1 MDKVKFTHTRKIH
14 AGGVQNTAILSER
27 RMLSRED
34 SILFIESGKKRVSS
48 LHLERKEVS
57 ACSIHRDDS

>member
-14 AGGVQNTAILSER
+14 AGGGVQNTAISSER

-34 SILFIESGKKRVSS
+34 SIFSFDEQFGKKRGEC
-48 LHLERKEVS
+48 L
-57 ACSIHRDDS
+57 

>member
-27 RMLSRED
+27 GMLSRED
-34 SILFIESGKKRVSS
+34 SIFSFKHSGKKRGGR
-48 LHLERKEVS
+48 LLAFAEG
-57 ACSIHRDDS
+57 DTL